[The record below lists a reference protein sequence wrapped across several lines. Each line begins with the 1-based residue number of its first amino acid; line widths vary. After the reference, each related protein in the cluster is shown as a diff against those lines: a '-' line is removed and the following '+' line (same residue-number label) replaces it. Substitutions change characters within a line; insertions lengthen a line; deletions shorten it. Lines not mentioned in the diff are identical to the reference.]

1 MSIQRNQA
9 PVAKYERADYEHAVI
24 NSALWA
30 AAGDALGWMTELS
43 RGTSGVEHRT
53 GSKTV
58 SETTEWKRL
67 IGGRSGVTVD
77 FPAGTYSDDTQL
89 RLCVSR
95 SIRGNG
101 SFDVEAFAKVEVTA
115 WQGYCLGAGI
125 GSKAAAANL
134 SKRGVNWFS
143 NFFAT
148 DQQRYVSAGGN
159 GAAMR
164 IQPHVW
170 SASGTLDEMINRV
183 LRDALV
189 THGHPHGFC
198 GAIFHSLCLWEALST
213 RKVPSVESAMNFV
226 SYMQAIPSAIER
238 DSELAS
244 LWEPTWERE
253 TGKSLDSAIHEFQS
267 EAQSDISKIA
277 KLFETSKSPDYHEVL
292 HQLGCLTDKYRGSG
306 FKTALAAL
314 TLCQIYSP
322 DRIEEALARSA
333 NELESDT
340 DTIATMAG
348 AILGALAKSEPKWAL
363 QDTAYIRK
371 EASRMASI
379 AQRERT
385 SSFAYPDVS
394 SWEPP
399 SNQSDAVVRWQGS
412 FALSGLGI
420 LEPKGQEYR
429 AGTAIW
435 QWFNLPF
442 GQSIFAKRRA
452 VIKGNV
458 SDKQMPRN
466 NPDSP
471 VDTHGSQNK
480 KQQEHFDFMAAE
492 AQKRDR
498 DATDSQKPLQRLE
511 RYPGLDK
518 ATDIIIASGFD
529 NEVIGRLINLSIE
542 ETGGIEAAVALSA
555 IVAKARLARMRRK

>member
-1 MSIQRNQA
+1 MSIQSKQA
-9 PVAKYERADYEHAVI
+9 PVATYERADYERAVI

-53 GSKTV
+53 GRKTV

-95 SIRGNG
+95 SIRGSG

-148 DQQRYVSAGGN
+148 DQQRYISAGGN

-170 SASGTLDEMINRV
+170 SASATLDEMINSV

-198 GAIFHSLCLWEALST
+198 GAVFHSLCLWEALST
-213 RKVPSVESAMNFV
+213 RKVPSLESATNFL

-244 LWEPTWERE
+244 LWQPAWERE
-253 TGKSLDSAIHEFQS
+253 AGTSLDSAIHEFQS
-267 EAQSDISKIA
+267 EAQSDISIIT
-277 KLFETSKSPDYHEVL
+277 KLFNASNDPDYHEVL
-292 HQLGCLTDKYRGSG
+292 HQLGCLTDRYRGSG

-322 DRIEEALARSA
+322 DNIEEALARSA
-333 NELESDT
+333 NELDSDT

-348 AILGALAKSEPKWAL
+348 AILGALTKSEPKWAL

-371 EASRMASI
+371 EAGRMVSI
-379 AQRERT
+379 AQREHT
-385 SSFAYPDVS
+385 TSFAYPDVS

-399 SNQSDAVVRWQGS
+399 SNQSDAVVCWQGS
-412 FALSGLGI
+412 FALSGLGK
-420 LEPKGQEYR
+420 LEPKGQEYK
-429 AGTAIW
+429 AGPAIW
-435 QWFNLPF
+435 QWFDLPF

-452 VIKGNV
+452 VIKGNT

-466 NPDSP
+466 TPEPP
-471 VDTHGSQNK
+471 VDTRGSQNN
-480 KQQEHFDFMAAE
+480 KQQERFDFAVAE
-492 AQKRDR
+492 PQKRDI
-498 DATDSQKPLQRLE
+498 DAADNQKPLRRLE

-542 ETGGIEAAVALSA
+542 ETGGIEAAVGLSA

>member
-1 MSIQRNQA
+1 MSIQSNQA
-9 PVAKYERADYEHAVI
+9 PVAKYERADYERAVI

-30 AAGDALGWMTELS
+30 VAGDALGWMTELS

-53 GSKTV
+53 GRKRV
-58 SETTEWKRL
+58 SETTEWKRV

-95 SIRGNG
+95 SIRGDG
-101 SFDVEAFAKVEVTA
+101 SFDVEAFAKVEVTT
-115 WQGYCLGAGI
+115 WQGYCLGAGV

-148 DQQRYVSAGGN
+148 DQQRYISAGGN

-170 SASGTLDEMINRV
+170 SASGTLDEMISRV

-198 GAIFHSLCLWEALST
+198 GAIFHSLCLWEVLST
-213 RKVPSVESAMNFV
+213 RKVPSIESAMNFV
-226 SYMQAIPSAIER
+226 SYMQEIPSAIER

-253 TGKSLDSAIHEFQS
+253 TGKSLKQSIHEFQL
-267 EAQSDISKIA
+267 EAQSDISKIKNIFGA
-277 KLFETSKSPDYHEVL
+277 SKSPDYHEIL

-322 DRIEEALARSA
+322 ERIEEALALSA

-340 DTIATMAG
+340 DTITTMAG
-348 AILGALAKSEPKWAL
+348 AMLGALAKNEPNWAL
-363 QDTAYIRK
+363 QDIAYIRK
-371 EASRMASI
+371 EAGRMVSI

-399 SNQSDAVVRWQGS
+399 SNQSDAVVRWQDS
-412 FALSGLGI
+412 LALSGLGK
-420 LEPKGQEYR
+420 LEPKGREYKS
-429 AGTAIW
+429 GPSIW
-435 QWFNLPF
+435 QWFVLPF

-452 VIKGNV
+452 IIKGNT
-458 SDKQMPRN
+458 SGKQMPRN
-466 NPDSP
+466 TPERP
-471 VDTHGSQNK
+471 VDTRGSQNN
-480 KQQEHFDFMAAE
+480 KQQERLDFTVAE
-492 AQKRDR
+492 AQKRGG
-498 DATDSQKPLQRLE
+498 DATDHQKPLPHLE
-511 RYPGLDK
+511 RFPGLDK

-529 NEVIGRLINLSIE
+529 NEIIGRLINLSIE
-542 ETGGIEAAVALSA
+542 ETGGIEAAVGLSA

>member
-1 MSIQRNQA
+1 MNILRAQA
-9 PVAKYERADYEHAVI
+9 PVTRYERADYEHAVV

-30 AAGDALGWMTELS
+30 AAGDALGWMTELT

-67 IGGRSGVTVD
+67 VGGRSGVTVD
-77 FPAGTYSDDTQL
+77 LPAGTYSDDTQL

-170 SASGTLDEMINRV
+170 SASGTLDDMIARV

-198 GAIFHSLCLWEALST
+198 GAIFHSLCLWETLST
-213 RKVPSVESAMNFV
+213 RKVPSVESAMDFV
-226 SYMQAIPSAIER
+226 SYMNVIPSVIER
-238 DSELAS
+238 DNELAS

-253 TGKSLDSAIHEFQS
+253 IGKSLDSAIHEFQS
-267 EAQSDISKIA
+267 EARSDISQVLKIFKA
-277 KLFETSKSPDYHEVL
+277 SKSPDYHEVL

-314 TLCQIYSP
+314 ALCHIYSP
-322 DRIEEALARSA
+322 DGIEEALIRSA

-348 AILGALAKSEPKWAL
+348 AILGALANSEPKWAV

-371 EASRMASI
+371 EASRMVSVAK
-379 AQRERT
+379 RERT
-385 SSFAYPDVS
+385 CSFAYPDVS

-412 FALSGLGI
+412 LALAGLGM
-420 LEPKGQEYR
+420 LEPWGQEYK

-435 QWFNLPF
+435 QWFKLPF

-452 VIKGNV
+452 VIKGSV

-466 NPDSP
+466 TPAP
-471 VDTHGSQNK
+471 PLDTHDSQSR
-480 KQQEHFDFMAAE
+480 KQQEHFDFVATE
-492 AQKRDR
+492 AKKRDR
-498 DATDSQKPLQRLE
+498 DATDRQAPVQRF
-511 RYPGLDK
+511 PGLDK

-542 ETGGIEAAVALSA
+542 ETGGIEAAVGLAA

>member
-1 MSIQRNQA
+1 MSIQSNHA
-9 PVAKYERADYEHAVI
+9 PVAKYERADYERAVI

-43 RGTSGVEHRT
+43 RSTSGVEHRT
-53 GSKTV
+53 GSKKV
-58 SETTEWKRL
+58 SETTEWKRV
-67 IGGRSGVTVD
+67 IGGRSGVTVN

-95 SIRGNG
+95 SIRGDG
-101 SFDVEAFAKVEVTA
+101 SFDVEAFAKVEVTI

-148 DQQRYVSAGGN
+148 KQQRYISAGGN

-170 SASGTLDEMINRV
+170 SASGTQDEMVSQV

-213 RKVPSVESAMNFV
+213 RKVPSIESAMSFV
-226 SYMQAIPSAIER
+226 AYMQEIPSIIER
-238 DSELAS
+238 DNELAS

-253 TGKSLDSAIHEFQS
+253 MGKSLSSVIHEFQI
-267 EAQSDISKIA
+267 EAQSDILKVKKIFEVSKN
-277 KLFETSKSPDYHEVL
+277 SGYHEVL
-292 HQLGCLTDKYRGSG
+292 RQLGCLTDKYRGSG

-314 TLCQIYSP
+314 TLCQIYLP
-322 DRIEEALARSA
+322 DRKEEALVCSA

-348 AILGALAKSEPKWAL
+348 AILGALAKNEPNCAL
-363 QDTAYIRK
+363 QDSAYIRR
-371 EASRMASI
+371 EAGRMANI

-394 SWEPP
+394 RWEPP
-399 SNQSDAVVRWQGS
+399 SNQSDAVVRWQDT
-412 FALSGLGI
+412 FALSGLGK
-420 LEPKGQEYR
+420 LEPKGQEYKS
-429 AGTAIW
+429 GSSIW
-435 QWFNLPF
+435 QWFVLPF
-442 GQSIFAKRRA
+442 GQSVFAKRRA
-452 VIKGNV
+452 IIKGNT
-458 SDKQMPRN
+458 SNKQMPRN
-466 NPDSP
+466 TSGCA
-471 VDTHGSQNK
+471 VATHGSQNNN
-480 KQQEHFDFMAAE
+480 QQELLDFTVAE
-492 AQKRDR
+492 AQQRSRDT
-498 DATDSQKPLQRLE
+498 ANHQKSRQRVE

-529 NEVIGRLINLSIE
+529 DEVIGHLINLCIE
-542 ETGGIEAAVALSA
+542 ETSSIEAVVSFSA

>member
-1 MSIQRNQA
+1 MRIQSNQA
-9 PVAKYERADYEHAVI
+9 PVAKYERADYERAVI

-53 GSKTV
+53 GRNRV
-58 SETTEWKRL
+58 SETTEWKRV

-95 SIRGNG
+95 SIRGDG
-101 SFDVEAFAKVEVTA
+101 SFDVEAFAKVEVTT

-148 DQQRYVSAGGN
+148 DQQRYISAGGN

-170 SASGTLDEMINRV
+170 SASGTLDEMISRV

-213 RKVPSVESAMNFV
+213 RKVPSIESAMSFV
-226 SYMQAIPSAIER
+226 AYMQEIPSVIER

-244 LWEPTWERE
+244 LWEPTWERK
-253 TGKSLDSAIHEFQS
+253 TGKSLESVIHEFQL
-267 EAQSDISKIA
+267 EAQSDISKI
-277 KLFETSKSPDYHEVL
+277 KKIFDVSKSPDYHEIL
-292 HQLGCLTDKYRGSG
+292 HQLGCLTEKYRGSG

-314 TLCQIYSP
+314 ALCQIYLP

-348 AILGALAKSEPKWAL
+348 AILGALAKNEPNWAL
-363 QDTAYIRK
+363 QDTTYIRQ
-371 EASRMASI
+371 EAGRMVCI

-399 SNQSDAVVRWQGS
+399 SNQSDAVVRWQDS
-412 FALSGLGI
+412 FALSGLGK
-420 LEPKGQEYR
+420 LEPKGREYKS
-429 AGTAIW
+429 GSSIW
-435 QWFNLPF
+435 QWFVLPF
-442 GQSIFAKRRA
+442 GQSVFAKRRA
-452 VIKGNV
+452 IIKGNT
-458 SDKQMPRN
+458 SNKQMPRN
-466 NPDSP
+466 TPERP
-471 VDTHGSQNK
+471 VDTRGSQHN
-480 KQQEHFDFMAAE
+480 KQQERLEFTVAE
-492 AQKRDR
+492 AQQRAPE
-498 DATDSQKPLQRLE
+498 ATSHQKLLPHLE
-511 RYPGLDK
+511 RFPSLDK

-529 NEVIGRLINLSIE
+529 NEIIGRLINLSIE
-542 ETGGIEAAVALSA
+542 ETGGIEAAVGLSA